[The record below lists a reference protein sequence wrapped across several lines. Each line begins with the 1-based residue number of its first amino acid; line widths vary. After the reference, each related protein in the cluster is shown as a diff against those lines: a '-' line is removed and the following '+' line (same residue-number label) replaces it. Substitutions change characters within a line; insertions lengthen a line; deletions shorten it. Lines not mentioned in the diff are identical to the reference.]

1 MFYAHGWGATPF
13 QAKTIA
19 EAMRQRGIILNFFG
33 LDLTKTVIRER
44 FLLTLVVIVPLSN
57 RTRSTRKV

>member
-33 LDLTKTVIRER
+33 LDLTKTVIRED
-44 FLLTLVVIVPLSN
+44 FYSLL
-57 RTRSTRKV
+57 